1 MKASFVRLDKW
12 QNEGCANM
20 KALVYHGPG
29 KRSLEDKQKPIVKEL
44 TDDFVNINRTTVCG
58 TDLTIMK
65 AYDAFDNAA
74 AKNF

>member
-1 MKASFVRLDKW
+1 MKASFVRLDTW

-20 KALVYHGPG
+20 KALVYHGPD

-44 TDDFVNINRTTVCG
+44 TDAFVNSTRTTVCG

-65 AYDAFDNAA
+65 A
-74 AKNF
+74 